1 MNELKIQTQIS
12 QIAQMEC
19 ERHERIYA
27 DEFASFNLK
36 NNCLKLIRFIKP
48 SKLSQLAKP
57 TKLATIFFI
66 FQFSIFN
73 CQFSFSQE
81 IWYPDS
87 FIQTQG
93 RLSKDGAIGL
103 TSWGLM
109 NVGFSGYMMTQTT
122 GQEKNFH
129 TMNLIWGGIDL
140 AVGIPTFI
148 RSYKIYKGKIQL
160 KMDSYN
166 PKRYMKIYAVNG
178 WLDLAYIGAGFIVKS
193 RASHSTDPEMMRG
206 FGNSIILQGGFL
218 FTFDNVMYLL
228 HRKLLKNHIRNQVK

>member
-1 MNELKIQTQIS
+1 MS
-12 QIAQMEC
+12 QITQMEYHYK
-19 ERHERIYA
+19 EQIVAADLAERILN
-27 DEFASFNLK
+27 DK
-36 NNCLKLIRFIKP
+36 CLLQVQFIQSTQQSQPTKP
-48 SKLSQLAKP
+48 SKLFFTL
-57 TKLATIFFI
+57 FI
-66 FQFSIFN
+66 FYLSFFN
-73 CQFSFSQE
+73 CQLSFSQE
-81 IWYPDS
+81 IWYPES

-93 RLSKDGAIGL
+93 RLNKDGAIGL
-103 TSWGLM
+103 SSWGLM
-109 NVGFSGYMMTQTT
+109 NAGFSGYMMTQTT

-129 TMNLIWGGIDL
+129 AMNLIWGGIDL

-166 PKRYMKIYAVNG
+166 PKRYLKIYSVNG

-193 RASHSTDPEMMRG
+193 RASHATDPEMMRG
-206 FGNSIILQGGFL
+206 FGNSIILQGSFL